1 MCKKDNMMHVNK
13 DFAKIMMN
21 FIMVDRESIDILI
34 KKPIEIDENLSIMS
48 DFMPVH
54 DEHMIK
60 YSATVGGIKWKVEHD
75 LKTNDYVYMM
85 QFPKCPIDITMDG
98 ELMEMEAYAVY
109 VEVPVIP
116 QVFANAIA
124 KEIINREAQ
133 TKTWI
138 EKGLLVDED
147 K

>member
-1 MCKKDNMMHVNK
+1 MCKKDNMMHVNE
-13 DFAKIMMN
+13 DFAKTMMN
-21 FIMVDRESIDILI
+21 FVMVDRESIDILI
-34 KKPIEIDENLSIMS
+34 KKPIESDENLFIMS

-60 YSATVGGIKWKVEHD
+60 YSATVGGIKWQVEHD
-75 LKTNDYVYMM
+75 LETNDYVYLM

-98 ELMEMEAYAVY
+98 ELMEAYTGLY

-124 KEIINREAQ
+124 KEIINREVQ

>member
-13 DFAKIMMN
+13 DFAKMMMN

-34 KKPIEIDENLSIMS
+34 KKPIESDENLSIMS

-60 YSATVGGIKWKVEHD
+60 YSATVGGIKWQVEHD
-75 LKTNDYVYMM
+75 LETNDYVYLM

-98 ELMEMEAYAVY
+98 ELMEAYTGLY

-124 KEIINREAQ
+124 KEIINREVQ